1 MNDKPEFWQ
10 VVENRRSVRQYTSQM
25 VEESLIEKV
34 LETGTLAPNAHNR
47 QSWRFA
53 VLTEKEDMRRMAEAM
68 GEDYRKALA
77 DSGMSAPEVE
87 ERARKRVERL
97 SDAPVVVVLCVDTA
111 DLDGYS
117 DAHRDSGEYLMAVQS
132 AALAGGHMLLGAQ
145 ALGLA
150 GVWLCAPLF
159 APEKA
164 QTALNLPES
173 WRSQGM
179 LLLGYPAED
188 SVKRMRKPLEAVV
201 RWVGKDSAR

>member
-1 MNDKPEFWQ
+1 MTGTPEFWQ
-10 VVENRRSVRQYTSQM
+10 VVQSRRSVRQFTPQP
-25 VEESLIEKV
+25 VDKTLIEQV
-34 LETGTLAPNAHNR
+34 LETGTQAPNAHNR

-53 VLTEKEDMRRMAEAM
+53 VLTEKADMVRMAEAM
-68 GEDYRKALA
+68 GADYRQALA
-77 DSGMSAPEVE
+77 ASGMPAAEVE

-97 SDAPVVVVLCVDTA
+97 SGAPVVVVLCVDTA

-132 AALAGGHMLLGAQ
+132 AALGGGHMLLAAQ

-159 APEKA
+159 APEKVRK
-164 QTALNLPES
+164 ALNLPET

-179 LLLGYPAED
+179 LLLGYPAD
-188 SVKRMRKPLEAVV
+188 APAKRERKPLETVV
-201 RWVGKDSAR
+201 RWVGKEAA